1 MGDLPRVL
9 VIGEALVDIVRDRDG
24 GTVESVGG
32 SPLNV
37 AVTLARLG
45 VRTELLTGL
54 GDDDRADLIQA
65 HLTESGVGL
74 VPGARRLDH
83 TSTATAFLQ
92 PDGAAHYEF
101 DLRWDPTPVAPAA
114 AAVTH
119 AGSLAL
125 FLQPGADLVRRRLEA
140 AATSSLITL
149 DPNVRPALLPDRA
162 LARAAFER
170 LLPLARIVKLSD
182 EDAGW
187 LYPEMGVGEMSR
199 HLLDAG
205 PNVVAITRGSHGSVM
220 ASGNFTVE
228 VPTVATD
235 VVDTIGAGDSF
246 MGALIH
252 QLICCDLT
260 TDVLAGEALWPEE
273 LDLLGRNAA
282 RVAAITVSRP
292 GADPPWLSELA
303 TFAGGRRGAQPA

>member
-1 MGDLPRVL
+1 MDAPPQAL
-9 VIGEALVDIVRDRDG
+9 VIGEALVDIVRDPHG
-24 GTVESVGG
+24 ATVETAGG

-45 VRTELLTGL
+45 VRTQLLTGL
-54 GDDDRADLIQA
+54 GDDARADLIEA
-65 HLTESGVGL
+65 HLDDSGVGL
-74 VPGARRLDH
+74 VLGARRLAR

-92 PDGAAHYEF
+92 PDGAARYEF

-114 AAVTH
+114 AAITH

-125 FLQPGADLVRRRLEA
+125 FLQPGADLVRRRLED
-140 AATSSLITL
+140 AATSSLVTL
-149 DPNVRPALLPDRA
+149 DPNVRPTLLPDRA
-162 LARAAFER
+162 LARATFER

-187 LYPEMGVGEMSR
+187 LYPEMTVGQVSR
-199 HLLDAG
+199 HLVDAG
-205 PNVVAITRGSHGSVM
+205 PNVVAITRGGRGCLM
-220 ASGNFTVE
+220 ASGDFAVE
-228 VPTVATD
+228 VPALATD

-252 QLICCDLT
+252 QLIRSDLT
-260 TDVLAGEALWPEE
+260 ADVLSGGALWPED
-273 LDLLGRNAA
+273 LDLLGRSAA

-303 TFAGGRRGAQPA
+303 TCIRD